1 MFFSEQDR
9 AYKDNYQ
16 KYLQLVGGLS
26 NLFSD
31 SKVPFLHYR
40 IAEKIFVKAFLAD
53 DLSRSDIAIDAQKN
67 SLGIGLKT
75 FLEQNDKTFQKVAEF
90 RSDKVLY
97 SGLENKKLI
106 ERVATLRN
114 TRIEFAHN
122 LHGIKNSIYHCV
134 VRGEEQFKIYEEP
147 MDLIDIPNISD
158 IKERKGSIHFHD
170 NKHEYSFLISK
181 NTLQKRFN
189 TNQSS
194 FTFPVEIIEN
204 PLHEL
209 TECFDFNSLNR
220 EKKREVVYLPL
231 YGRGKKV
238 HEASALN
245 SWNASQQNRK
255 RDPNEI
261 YVPIPIKVHQKA
273 PNFFPARD
281 KSFNLILPNGH
292 VMQSK
297 VCQAG
302 SKALMSYSNKELGKW
317 LLRDVLRLKEGEV
330 LTYEKLQYLGV
341 DSLRIEKIDEKNF
354 KVGFAEFGS
363 YERFSV

>member
-1 MFFSEQDR
+1 MFYLQQKEPYRES
-9 AYKDNYQ
+9 YQ

-40 IAEKIFVKAFLAD
+40 IAEKIFSKAFNAD
-53 DLSRSDIAIDAQKN
+53 DLSRSDIAIDVQKET
-67 SLGIGLKT
+67 LGIGLKT
-75 FLEQNDKTFQKVAEF
+75 FLEQNNKTFQKVAEF

-97 SGLENKKLI
+97 SGLENRVLI
-106 ERVATLRN
+106 NKVAILRN

-122 LHGIKNSIYHCV
+122 LHGIQNSIYHCV
-134 VRGEEQFKIYEEP
+134 VRSEEKFKIYEEP
-147 MDLIDIPNISD
+147 MDFIDIDKICD
-158 IKERKGSIHFHD
+158 VKERKGSIHFHD

-189 TNQSS
+189 TSRASS
-194 FTFPVEIIEN
+194 EFSVKIIEN
-204 PLHEL
+204 PLSEL
-209 TECFDFNSLNR
+209 AECFDFAKLKE
-220 EKKREVVYLPL
+220 EKKLEVIYLPL

-238 HEASALN
+238 YEASGLN

-261 YVPIPIKVHQKA
+261 YIPIPIKVHQKT
-273 PNFFPARD
+273 PNFFPQRD

-292 VMQSK
+292 IMQSK
-297 VCQAG
+297 VCQSG

-341 DSLRIEKIDEKNF
+341 DSLRIEKIDERNF
-354 KVGFAEFGS
+354 KIGFAEFNS
-363 YERFSV
+363 YEKFVD